1 MQDLTQASIAALL
14 TGKEAPLVTI
24 YAPMHITASPPHMT
38 ENQIRLKNLTHKA
51 ADILRTDYQHAGK
64 RMADLLQA
72 QVDSYLNNLEFWEH
86 QTEGLLL
93 CADSQQVQ
101 TFHLPI
107 DTEEYV
113 AVDNCYHLAPVLALL
128 DDEQSF
134 YVLAVAQHNPKLF
147 AGSMYGLCEM
157 EVDLPKSLTSAL
169 NIDERNQ
176 KAEHTQARGGSVGF
190 NGRGG
195 ARDPRQDER
204 LRFFRIIDE
213 VACTATERGLPLIL
227 AGTESELA
235 EYRSVSRHP
244 RVLEQSIV
252 GSFSGAKAHDLFAAA
267 YTIIRNQLILTRRQ
281 QIVQT
286 YTRLK
291 GTRKERVTEDPIAIA
306 EAAKQGRVE
315 TLLIALRRNTADT
328 IRDTAK
334 AVERITFPRD
344 ELSAMI
350 NKTANAVAQ
359 ASGRIVNIDTNALA
373 TPSPVMALLRY

>member
-1 MQDLTQASIAALL
+1 
-14 TGKEAPLVTI
+14 
-24 YAPMHITASPPHMT
+24 
-38 ENQIRLKNLTHKA
+38 
-51 ADILRTDYQHAGK
+51 
-64 RMADLLQA
+64 
-72 QVDSYLNNLEFWEH
+72 
-86 QTEGLLL
+86 
-93 CADSQQVQ
+93 
-101 TFHLPI
+101 
-107 DTEEYV
+107 
-113 AVDNCYHLAPVLALL
+113 
-128 DDEQSF
+128 
-134 YVLAVAQHNPKLF
+134 
-147 AGSMYGLCEM
+147 
-157 EVDLPKSLTSAL
+157 
-169 NIDERNQ
+169 
-176 KAEHTQARGGSVGF
+176 
-190 NGRGG
+190 
-195 ARDPRQDER
+195 
-204 LRFFRIIDE
+204 
-213 VACTATERGLPLIL
+213 
-227 AGTESELA
+227 
-235 EYRSVSRHP
+235 VSRHP

>member
-64 RMADLLQA
+64 RMAELLQA

-157 EVDLPKSLTSAL
+157 EVDLPKSL
-169 NIDERNQ
+169 
-176 KAEHTQARGGSVGF
+176 
-190 NGRGG
+190 
-195 ARDPRQDER
+195 
-204 LRFFRIIDE
+204 
-213 VACTATERGLPLIL
+213 
-227 AGTESELA
+227 
-235 EYRSVSRHP
+235 
-244 RVLEQSIV
+244 
-252 GSFSGAKAHDLFAAA
+252 
-267 YTIIRNQLILTRRQ
+267 
-281 QIVQT
+281 
-286 YTRLK
+286 
-291 GTRKERVTEDPIAIA
+291 
-306 EAAKQGRVE
+306 
-315 TLLIALRRNTADT
+315 
-328 IRDTAK
+328 
-334 AVERITFPRD
+334 
-344 ELSAMI
+344 
-350 NKTANAVAQ
+350 
-359 ASGRIVNIDTNALA
+359 
-373 TPSPVMALLRY
+373 

>member
-1 MQDLTQASIAALL
+1 
-14 TGKEAPLVTI
+14 
-24 YAPMHITASPPHMT
+24 MHITASPPHMT